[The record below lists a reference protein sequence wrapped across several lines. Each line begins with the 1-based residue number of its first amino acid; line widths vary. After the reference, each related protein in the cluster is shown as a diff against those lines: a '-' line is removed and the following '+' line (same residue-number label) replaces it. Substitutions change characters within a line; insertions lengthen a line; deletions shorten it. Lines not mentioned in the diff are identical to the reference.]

1 MIKIK
6 RLVTLGLAMSLS
18 IAVLAGCGNSNSTTS
33 GDKSSAY
40 VPKQLTVE
48 FVPSQNAETLEAK
61 AKPLE
66 KLLSARLGIP
76 VKVSVSTDYN
86 TIIEAMASKQVDV
99 GFLPP
104 TAYVLAKQKNSA
116 DLLLQAERYGINPTD
131 GSNTDKLVTN
141 YRSEIVV
148 KKDSPI
154 KTLKDLKGKKIAWQ
168 DVTSTAGYIYP
179 AAELKKAGID
189 PQKDVTGVTVQGHD
203 KGVLA
208 VLNGDVDAAAVFEDA
223 RNVVKKDNPNVFS
236 DTRVLYYTQPI
247 PNDTICV
254 RPDMDSAWKKKIQNA
269 FIAIS
274 KDSQGKKI
282 IYDVYSHIGYK
293 IGNDKDFDVVRD
305 YEKAVEGAK

>member
-1 MIKIK
+1 MNKLKKLSI
-6 RLVTLGLAMSLS
+6 LGLALSLS
-18 IAVLAGCGNSNSTTS
+18 VTLFAGCTS
-33 GDKSSAY
+33 GQNKTDSSGSY
-40 VPKQLTVE
+40 VPKQLTVQ

-86 TIIEAMASKQVDV
+86 TIIEAMSSKQVDV

-104 TAYVLAKQKNSA
+104 TAYILAKQKNSA
-116 DLLLQAERYGINPTD
+116 ELLLQAERYGINPSD
-131 GSNTDKLVTN
+131 GSNTNKLVTN

-154 KTLKDLKGKKIAWQ
+154 NKLSDLKGKKIAWQ
-168 DVTSTAGYIYP
+168 DVTSTAGYIFP
-179 AAELKKAGID
+179 AAEMKKAGID

-223 RNVVKKDNPNVFS
+223 RNTVKKDNPNVFS
-236 DTRVLYYTQPI
+236 QTKVIYYTQPI

-254 RPDMDSAWKKKIQNA
+254 RPDMASSWKKKIQDA
-269 FIAIS
+269 FISIS
-274 KDSQGKKI
+274 KDPQGKKI

-293 IGNDKDFDVVRD
+293 IGNDKDFDVVRT
-305 YEKAVEGAK
+305 YEKEVEGNN

>member
-1 MIKIK
+1 MIKLK
-6 RLVTLGLAMSLS
+6 KLLAVGLVLSLS
-18 IAVLAGCGNSNSTTS
+18 IGILAGCGSSS
-33 GDKSSAY
+33 SSKSSSGY
-40 VPKQLTVE
+40 VPKELTVE

-86 TIIEAMASKQVDV
+86 TIIEAMGSKQVDV

-104 TAYVLAKQKNSA
+104 TAYVLAKQKNYA
-116 DLLLQAERYGINPTD
+116 DLLLQAERYGINPAD
-131 GSNTDKLVTN
+131 GSNTTQLVTS
-141 YRSEIVV
+141 YRSEIIV
-148 KKDSPI
+148 KKDSSI

-179 AAELKKAGID
+179 AAEMKKAGID
-189 PQKDVTGVTVQGHD
+189 PQKDVTGITVQGHD
-203 KGVLA
+203 KGILA

-223 RNVVKKDNPNVFS
+223 RNVVKNDNPNVFS
-236 DTRVLYYTQPI
+236 ETRVLYYTQPI

-254 RPDMDSAWKKKIQNA
+254 RPDMDPAWKKKIQDA

-274 KDSQGKKI
+274 KDPQGKKI
-282 IYDVYSHIGYK
+282 IYDVYSHVAYK
-293 IGNDKDFDVVRD
+293 VAKDSDFDIVRD
-305 YEKAVEGAK
+305 YEKAVEAAN